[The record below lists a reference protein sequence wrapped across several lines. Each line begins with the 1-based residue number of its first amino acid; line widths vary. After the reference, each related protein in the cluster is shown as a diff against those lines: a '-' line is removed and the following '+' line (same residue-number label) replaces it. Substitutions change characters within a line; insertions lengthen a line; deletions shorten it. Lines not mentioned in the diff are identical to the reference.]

1 MINMN
6 KQVRSINLHK
16 KQTWFGVKRKT
27 KLVLLTILLQSTR
40 ENLKEIF
47 RINKAVIKIEKQ
59 GKYN

>member
-1 MINMN
+1 MGFG
-6 KQVRSINLHK
+6 
-16 KQTWFGVKRKT
+16 WFGVKRKT